1 MERTG
6 RLTTPRAARARR
18 AWGARAVLVLMV
30 GVLVSSLVKLQVVNA
45 DELMLRAR
53 NNRLRPMDVPAP
65 RGTIYDRH
73 GNVVAQNT
81 VGYKVLLMPGPRDS
95 MDAQIERLRPILGL
109 TDAGIRE
116 AWRKHA
122 LAPAFP
128 MVVLSDTPPVAAARI
143 AERRREFPNVLVHT
157 YAKREYPYGE
167 AVAHFMGYVAEINAD
182 ELETERFQDYEQG
195 RLIGKEGLE
204 RQYEEHLGGQ
214 PGTRYLEID
223 ANGKILSWLPEELG
237 VSPIPGRD
245 LHLHLDLDLQ
255 RYVYEIF
262 PEGYS
267 GGFVAVDPR
276 TGGILAM
283 VSKPGYDINR
293 RTGGVSREF
302 WDSLQADPLKPLLD
316 RVAGSGAA
324 QPPASTWK
332 LPVAAM
338 ALEEGV
344 ITPEEYMPIP
354 CTGGMSY
361 QGRYARC
368 HAVHGR
374 NNLYLGIANSC
385 DVYFYQVGIR
395 LGLERYL
402 RVGTRLGFGERTG
415 VDLPSEM
422 KPIFPESIE
431 WLEQRGGY
439 RPPENH
445 VMSLSIGQGEVTMTP
460 LKLAQIYAA
469 LARPDGKA
477 PELRL
482 ANTAA
487 KPGLGIDLNVSMESL
502 EALRRGL
509 REVVSPGRTAWLTRL
524 AHWDFMGKTGTA
536 QACTNCSLPDHGWFA
551 AIGGPPQGNPEIVAV
566 LFVEYGLSGSQIS
579 GTAGNAVNFYL
590 NRKYGRDFER
600 YPIPRERSRMG
611 LPVDWADISRPIMVN
626 PFDIA
631 AFRAEAV
638 TFDEVVRDGEAAAD
652 STAAAPAG
660 GGGN

>member
-6 RLTTPRAARARR
+6 RLSTPRAARARR
-18 AWGARAVLVLMV
+18 AWGARIVVLLMM
-30 GVLVSSLVKLQVVNA
+30 GVMVSALVRLQVVNA
-45 DELMLRAR
+45 DELMVRAR
-53 NNRLRPMDVPAP
+53 NNRLRPMEVPAP

-95 MDAQIERLRPILGL
+95 MQAQIERLRPILGL
-109 TDAGIRE
+109 TDAGLRV
-116 AWRKHA
+116 AWQRFA
-122 LAPAFP
+122 LAPNFP

-143 AERRREFPNVLVHT
+143 AERRRDFPNVLVHT
-157 YAKREYPYGE
+157 YAKRDYPHAE
-167 AVAHFMGYVAEINAD
+167 AVAHFMGYVAEISAE
-182 ELETERFQDYEQG
+182 ELETERFQDYEQR

-223 ANGKILSWLPEELG
+223 AMGTIKSWLPEELG
-237 VSPIPGRD
+237 VAPIPGRD

-267 GGFVAVDPR
+267 GGFVAVDPK

-293 RTGGVSREF
+293 RTGGTAIAF
-302 WDSLQADPLKPLLD
+302 WDSLRADPLKPLLD

-332 LPVAAM
+332 LPVAAI
-338 ALEEGV
+338 ALEEGL
-344 ITPEEYMPIP
+344 ITPDEFMPIS

-368 HAVHGR
+368 HDVHGR

-402 RVGTRLGFGERTG
+402 AVGTRLGYGERTG

-431 WLEQRGGY
+431 WLERRGGY
-439 RPPENH
+439 RPPANH

-460 LKLAQIYAA
+460 LKLAQIYTA
-469 LARPDGKA
+469 LARPDAKA

-482 ANTAA
+482 ADTGE
-487 KPGLGIDLNVSMESL
+487 KPGLGIDLGIQLENL
-502 EALRRGL
+502 EALRRGM
-509 REVVSPGRTAWLTRL
+509 REVVSPNRTAYLTRIE
-524 AHWDFMGKTGTA
+524 HWDFMGKTGTA

-551 AIGGPPQGNPEIVAV
+551 AVGGPPDGNPDIVAV
-566 LFVEYGLSGSQIS
+566 LFLEYGLSGSRTS
-579 GTAGNAVNFYL
+579 NTVGNAVNFYL
-590 NRKYGRDFER
+590 NRKYGRAFER
-600 YPIPRERSRMG
+600 YPVPRERSALN
-611 LPVDWADISRPIMVN
+611 LPVDWAYLARPILDN
-626 PFDIA
+626 PFDVA
-631 AFRAEAV
+631 AFRANAITFEDEARAQPAV
-638 TFDEVVRDGEAAAD
+638 TD
-652 STAAAPAG
+652 SVPPG
-660 GGGN
+660 VGQGN